1 MDCNTLGSSIH
12 GISQARIL
20 EWVAISASRESSP
33 PRDRTYA
40 SCIAR
45 WILYFWD
52 TREAPRKNRGRDKI
66 QKANWAE
73 LILEILESKSND
85 IEIFFKTSVDDPL
98 NGTVKENKD

>member
-1 MDCNTLGSSIH
+1 M
-12 GISQARIL
+12 
-20 EWVAISASRESSP
+20 SP
-33 PRDRTYA
+33 ALP
-40 SCIAR
+40 
-45 WILYFWD
+45 FWD
-52 TREAPRKNRGRDKI
+52 ILRHQGSPQRNRGRDKI